1 MRFLSLLVVNETLM
15 MSQINYSKSV
25 SRRLVQTENTGKILV
40 RNDRYVQEQKR
51 QYIEVNVKTKA
62 ILEVKNYE
70 DIFLRN
76 NVQWW
81 TGGETYYHNA
91 RVKRRKQTHSPSCV
105 FNHFC
110 VLHLQLYLTVHL
122 TPLSPASPSAHPFSH
137 PILLALARF
146 PLHTLSAWPSSARHF
161 QPAPK
166 T

>member
-1 MRFLSLLVVNETLM
+1 MKLSWWVKSTTANRSAVVLFRMKTLQQKKTIYWSKYWNESHFRRWRSYVLVK
-15 MSQINYSKSV
+15 Y
-25 SRRLVQTENTGKILV
+25 
-40 RNDRYVQEQKR
+40 
-51 QYIEVNVKTKA
+51 
-62 ILEVKNYE
+62 YE

-81 TGGETYYHNA
+81 TIHNKTETYYQNVC
-91 RVKRRKQTHSPSCV
+91 VKRRKQTHSPSCV
-105 FNHFC
+105 FKHFC
-110 VLHLQLYLTVHL
+110 GLHLQLYLTVHL